1 MRRLP
6 SATKWNISALLL
18 GALALAGFP
27 AAAQEARPATLKD
40 ALASARANNALLKAA
55 RLDVD
60 AREGQLSE
68 ARSYRIP
75 DLDLSTGFLRT
86 TNPTYVFMGKL
97 GQQRFT
103 MMDFAIDG
111 LNRPDPY
118 NNWQSR
124 AEVTAPLFTGGKL
137 AAAYRAAKLGV
148 EAARG
153 TGDFAEASVVKSVTE
168 AFYGSLL
175 ARRAAEVTSEAV
187 KTAEAHRD
195 QVAAM
200 RAEGMVLDSD
210 FLRVQVF
217 VADLQQ
223 QRASREADA
232 QVARAYLAYA
242 MGEEGDVEPRGEFQ
256 PSGTELPTLVEAQ
269 QRAEAQRGDLRAM
282 QTQAEQAGEG
292 VRMARAD
299 YIPQVGAMAAWE
311 WNTESWSSFGDNWAV
326 GVQVKIPVLDGGGR
340 SGKLRTAK
348 AREGQAQQG
357 LLDLRQRIRV
367 EVKDAW
373 LRSRAAAERIAV
385 TTSAAAQAKETLRI
399 VDLRYREGLASITDL
414 LDADTALLAA
424 ELTRAQAVHDE
435 IVARARL
442 SWAMGEKS

>member
-1 MRRLP
+1 MRRTLFF
-6 SATKWNISALLL
+6 AKWGMGAAL
-18 GALALAGFP
+18 GVALVLVGLAAP
-27 AAAQEARPATLKD
+27 AQEARPVSLEE
-40 ALASARANNALLKAA
+40 ALAAGKANNALLRAA
-55 RLDVD
+55 RLGVD
-60 AREGQLSE
+60 ATEGQLSE

-97 GQQRFT
+97 GQQSFT
-103 MMDFAIDG
+103 MMDFAIDS

-153 TGDFAEASVVKSVTE
+153 TGDFAEASVAKGVTE

-175 ARRAAEVTSEAV
+175 AGRAAQVTAEAV

-210 FLRVQVF
+210 FLRIQVF

-223 QRASREADA
+223 QRASREADV

-256 PSGTELPTLVEAQ
+256 SPEAELPTLMEAQ

-282 QTQAEQAGEG
+282 QTQTAQAAEG
-292 VRMARAD
+292 VKMARAD

-311 WNTESWSSFGDNWAV
+311 WNTESWSSYGDNWAV
-326 GVQVKIPVLDGGGR
+326 GVQVKIPVFDGGGR

-373 LRSRAAAERIAV
+373 LRSRAAAERVAV
-385 TTSAAAQAKETLRI
+385 TTGAAAQAKESLRI
-399 VDLRYREGLASITDL
+399 VELRYKEGLASITDL

-424 ELTRAQAVHDE
+424 ELIRAQAVHDE

-442 SWAMGEKS
+442 AWAMGEK

>member
-1 MRRLP
+1 LF
-6 SATKWNISALLL
+6 AKWSTEALLVVV
-18 GALALAGFP
+18 LALAP
-27 AAAQEARPATLKD
+27 ISASAQEARPVSLEE
-40 ALASARANNALLKAA
+40 ALAAAKANNALLRAA

-60 AREGQLSE
+60 AMEGQLSE

-86 TNPTYVFMGKL
+86 TSPTYVFMGKL
-97 GQQRFT
+97 GQQSFT

-153 TGDFAEASVVKSVTE
+153 TGEFAEASVAKGVTE

-175 ARRAAEVTSEAV
+175 ALRAAEVTAEAV

-210 FLRVQVF
+210 FLRIQVF

-223 QRASREADA
+223 QRASRDADT

-256 PSGTELPTLVEAQ
+256 SPGTELPPLLEAQ
-269 QRAEAQRGDLRAM
+269 RRAEEQRGDLRAM
-282 QTQAEQAGEG
+282 ETQTAQAAEG
-292 VRMARAD
+292 VKMARAD

-311 WNTESWSSFGDNWAV
+311 WNTESWSSYGDNWAV
-326 GVQVKIPVLDGGGR
+326 GVQVKIPVFDGGGR

-373 LRSRAAAERIAV
+373 LRSRAAAERVAV
-385 TTSAAAQAKETLRI
+385 TTGAAAQAKESLRI
-399 VDLRYREGLASITDL
+399 VELRYKEGLAPITDL

-424 ELTRAQAVHDE
+424 ELTRAHAVHDE

-442 SWAMGEKS
+442 AWAMGEKQ